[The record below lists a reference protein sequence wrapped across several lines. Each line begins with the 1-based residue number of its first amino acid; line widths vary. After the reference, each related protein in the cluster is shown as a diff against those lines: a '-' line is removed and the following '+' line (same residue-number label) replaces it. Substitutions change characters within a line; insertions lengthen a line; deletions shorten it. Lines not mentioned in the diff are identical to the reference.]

1 MTVDAAAVPR
11 QPVSQRRLERWRVE
25 GTYAGGGSRLIG
37 YIIDT
42 VIITTSFALGASV
55 LEYVVSTVFPV
66 ELDLNDTAPWI
77 AAVALFV
84 WSFVYFAYSLAV
96 TGRTIGKAIV
106 GTKVY
111 RADGA
116 DLGAGRAVVR
126 VLAMSLSFALL
137 LIGFMFILLRK
148 DRRALHDLIA
158 GTCEVY
164 WWRRRT

>member
-1 MTVDAAAVPR
+1 VTVDAAAIPR
-11 QPVSQRRLERWRVE
+11 QPVSQRRLERWRLE
-25 GTYAGGGSRLIG
+25 GTYAGGVSRLVG

-42 VIITTSFALGASV
+42 VIITTSFALGAAV
-55 LEYVVSTVFPV
+55 VEYVVSTVFPV

-77 AAVALFV
+77 AAVALGV
-84 WSFVYFAYSLAV
+84 WSFVYFAYSLAA

-111 RADGA
+111 RKDGA

-126 VLAMSLSFALL
+126 VLATSLSFALL
-137 LIGFMFILLRK
+137 LFGFVFIMFRK

>member
-1 MTVDAAAVPR
+1 M
-11 QPVSQRRLERWRVE
+11 SQRRLERWQLE
-25 GTYAGGGSRLIG
+25 GTYASGASRLTG
-37 YIIDT
+37 YVIDT
-42 VIITTSFALGASV
+42 VIITTSFVIGASV
-55 LEYVVSTVFPV
+55 VEYIVSTVFPV
-66 ELDLNDTAPWI
+66 ELNLDDNAPWI
-77 AAVALFV
+77 SAIALFT
-84 WSFVYFAYSLAV
+84 WSFVYFAYSLAT

-116 DLGAGRAVVR
+116 DLGPGRAVVR

-137 LIGFMFILLRK
+137 FIGFMFILVRK

-164 WWRRRT
+164 WWRRRM

>member
-11 QPVSQRRLERWRVE
+11 RPVSQRRLERWRVE
-25 GTYAGGGSRLIG
+25 GSYAGGGSRLIG
-37 YIIDT
+37 YVIDT
-42 VIITTSFALGASV
+42 IIITTSFTIGTAV
-55 LEYVVSTVFPV
+55 LEYVVSRVTPV
-66 ELDLNDTAPWI
+66 ELDLNDDAPWI
-77 AAVALFV
+77 AGTALGV
-84 WSFVYFAYSLAV
+84 WSFVYFAYSLAT

-106 GTKVY
+106 GTRVY
-111 RADGA
+111 RKDGS

-126 VLAMSLSFALL
+126 VLATSLSFVLFGLGLL
-137 LIGFMFILLRK
+137 FILIRK